1 MIKFYSITRK
11 VESRSIVEIEE
22 KTSTIDIKSLLFQ
35 YLLVSTK
42 KRLPDDFSFSVVKGK
57 RWTDVIYMH
66 EAASHKFY
74 SQTLID
80 VLGLF
85 IDLTDKCYPIN
96 IIEGAPCNY
105 YMIYNLK
112 EFPLYK
118 DPNNVLSRYFEITT
132 DYPSLFTIKDSNF
145 CICTLEVK
153 QAIEKMKISNVEF
166 NEIYGVTKDECDALG
181 LQLREKDM

>member
-66 EAASHKFY
+66 EAASCKFY

-96 IIEGAPCNY
+96 IIEC
-105 YMIYNLK
+105 
-112 EFPLYK
+112 
-118 DPNNVLSRYFEITT
+118 RYQ
-132 DYPSLFTIKDSNF
+132 P
-145 CICTLEVK
+145 
-153 QAIEKMKISNVEF
+153 
-166 NEIYGVTKDECDALG
+166 
-181 LQLREKDM
+181 